1 MENHSENEEDLN
13 SLMIKDNIFASK
25 YIKSDVLFYNREN
38 LIDDLNVN
46 IENLIC
52 PICYFILD
60 NPKSCSRRNNSHS
73 FCQKCIDL
81 YLKNNNSCPICK
93 DFFEYKTNHEI
104 KNLLNKLSFKC
115 MFNKEGC
122 KDIISHSKYFN
133 HIRNC
138 EFNNLT
144 FECQIKKF
152 SYKNKKFEICGYLG
166 NKKNIEK
173 HFLSCAYA
181 KCRCIFCNKN
191 IFRMNFEKHAKKE
204 CKFIIANGENE
215 ITYIGE
221 KKNSFKEGYGIA
233 NIPNEIKC
241 EGEFKNDSFEGFGIA
256 IFANGGRFE
265 GEGEKSDIKI
275 GTYYYPIGG
284 IYEGE
289 FKDSEKEGYGIFY
302 YSDGTIYE
310 GEWKSNHPEGYGI
323 FYCSN
328 GDIYETE
335 WKDRKLIRKRI
346 LGSSWDTIY
355 DGKMRDIF
363 TRILSSK
370 YISLLYSYIMKNKI
384 TIMLIILLLE
394 LII

>member
-1 MENHSENEEDLN
+1 MENHLENEEDLN
-13 SLMIKDNIFASK
+13 SLMIKDNILTSK
-25 YIKSDVLFYNREN
+25 YIKFNTLFYNREN
-38 LIDDLNVN
+38 LIDNLNVN

-115 MFNKEGC
+115 IFSQEGC
-122 KDIISHSKYFN
+122 KDIISYSKYFN
-133 HIRNC
+133 HIKNC

-215 ITYIGE
+215 VTYIGE
-221 KKNSFKEGYGIA
+221 KKNSFKEGYGIF
-233 NIPNEIKC
+233 NIPNETKC

-265 GEGEKSDIKI
+265 GEWEKSDIKL
-275 GTYYYPIGG
+275 GTYYYPKGD

-335 WKDRKLIRKRI
+335 WKDCKLIRKRI

-355 DGKMRDIF
+355 DGKIRDIF
-363 TRILSSK
+363 SRILSSK

>member
-1 MENHSENEEDLN
+1 MENHLENEEDLN
-13 SLMIKDNIFASK
+13 SLMIKDNILTSK
-25 YIKSDVLFYNREN
+25 YIKFNTLFYNREN
-38 LIDDLNVN
+38 LIDNLNVN

-73 FCQKCIDL
+73 FCKKCIDL

-115 MFNKEGC
+115 IFSKEGC
-122 KDIISHSKYFN
+122 KDIISYSKYFN
-133 HIRNC
+133 HIKNC

-215 ITYIGE
+215 VTYIGE
-221 KKNSFKEGYGIA
+221 KKNSFKEGYGIF
-233 NIPNEIKC
+233 NIPNETKC

-265 GEGEKSDIKI
+265 GEWEKSDIKL
-275 GTYYYPIGG
+275 GTYYYPKGD

-335 WKDRKLIRKRI
+335 WKDCKLIRKRI

-355 DGKMRDIF
+355 DGKITDIF
-363 TRILSSK
+363 SRILSSK